1 MYFGEV
7 YFLFGRLFKTENMTF
22 RIEQLLFFFLLCT
35 GCTPEKPPVNK
46 AQHYINLLKTEF
58 APDKRVAVFTINS
71 KKEGE
76 RYVLRGETDQA
87 KGLASLLD
95 SLTSSSIPFVD
106 SIVRLPLESL
116 GKNTHAFITISVANL
131 RSEPKHS
138 AELAT
143 QATLGTPVNVL
154 KKEGDWYYI
163 QTPDNYLSW
172 VDAGALFL
180 CDETTVNNWQKAVK
194 IIYTETYGHC
204 YLGPDKEEVVS
215 DLVAGNILSV
225 VKHAAEFYMVR
236 FPDGRNGYVDRNES
250 ELLDTWLENL
260 DNSPSALVDTS
271 KKLMGVPYL
280 WGGTSTKG
288 MDCSGFTK
296 TIYFLNGMIIPR
308 DASQQ
313 VHTGIPID
321 DTGSFKNLEPGD
333 LLFFGRKASESIA
346 EKVVHVGMWIGN
358 NEFIHAS
365 DMVRVSSVDKDAPN
379 YDEHNVNR
387 YLRTKRILKQEDDGL
402 IELQRTFSFKSTN

>member
-1 MYFGEV
+1 
-7 YFLFGRLFKTENMTF
+7 MTF
-22 RIEQLLFFFLLCT
+22 RIEQLFFFFLLCT
-35 GCTPEKPPVNK
+35 GCVPEKPSSNE
-46 AQHYINLLKTEF
+46 AQHYIDQLKTAF
-58 APDKRVAVFTINS
+58 APDKRVAVFDINS
-71 KKEGE
+71 EKQGKT
-76 RYVLRGETDQA
+76 YILRGETDQA
-87 KGLASLLD
+87 TGLAVLLD
-95 SLTSSSIPFVD
+95 SLTRNSIPFVD
-106 SIVRLPLESL
+106 SIVRLPSKSL
-116 GKNTHAFITISVANL
+116 GDYTYGLVTISVANL
-131 RSEPKHS
+131 RSGPKHS

-143 QATLGTPVNVL
+143 QATLGTPVKLL

-172 VDAGALFL
+172 VDAGALSIASQTEI
-180 CDETTVNNWQKAVK
+180 DAWQESPKL
-194 IIYTETYGHC
+194 IYTKTYGHC
-204 YLGPDKEEVVS
+204 YLGPDKEQVVS

-225 VKHAAEFYMVR
+225 VKQAAEFYMVR

-250 ELLDTWLENL
+250 ELLDTWLDNL
-260 DNSPSALVDTS
+260 DNSPKALVDTS
-271 KKLMGVPYL
+271 KTLMGVPYL

-321 DTGSFKNLEPGD
+321 DSGSFENLEPGD
-333 LLFFGRKASESIA
+333 LLFFGRKASDSIA

-365 DMVRVSSVDKDAPN
+365 DMVRVSSVDKEAPN
-379 YDEHNVNR
+379 YDAYNVNR
-387 YLRTKRILKQEDDGL
+387 YLRTKRILKQNADGL
-402 IELQRTFSFKSTN
+402 TDLQRTFSFKGTN